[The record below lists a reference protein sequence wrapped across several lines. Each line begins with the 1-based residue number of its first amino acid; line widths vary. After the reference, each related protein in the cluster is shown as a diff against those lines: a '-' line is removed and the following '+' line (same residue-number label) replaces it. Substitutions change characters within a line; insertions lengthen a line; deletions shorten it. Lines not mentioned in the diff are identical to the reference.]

1 MARLPM
7 PSGYTWRFVGQVDQL
22 DQARSALL
30 SALMISI
37 ILIYM
42 LLVALYESWLHPL
55 AIMFSLPV
63 AMVGA
68 FGGLLLTGNTFNLF
82 SMIGIIMLM
91 GIVAKNAILLVD
103 FTNTLRER
111 GLARNAAILEAGPT
125 RLRPIVMTT
134 ATIVF
139 AMFPLALK
147 LEEGAES
154 RAPMAIVLI
163 GGVITSTLLT
173 LVLVPVMYSYLDD
186 LSRLPSL
193 ARAKVPAWLR
203 LRNLPLPGLGARPQ
217 PQSASGSE

>member
-7 PSGYTWRFVGQVDQL
+7 PAGYRFMFVGQVDQL

-91 GIVAKNAILLVD
+91 GLVAKNAILLVD
-103 FTNTLRER
+103 YTNTLRTR
-111 GLARNAAILEAGPT
+111 GLARNAAVMEAGPT

-134 ATIVF
+134 CTGVF
-139 AMFPLALK
+139 SIIPLALQM
-147 LEEGAES
+147 EEGAES
-154 RAPMAIVLI
+154 RAPMAVVLI

-173 LVLVPVMYSYLDD
+173 LVLVPVMYTYLDD
-186 LSRLPSL
+186 LGRLPAL
-193 ARAKVPAWLR
+193 ARARVPGWLR
-203 LRNLPLPGLGARPQ
+203 LRRQRPALPPMAGGAEP
-217 PQSASGSE
+217 PAE